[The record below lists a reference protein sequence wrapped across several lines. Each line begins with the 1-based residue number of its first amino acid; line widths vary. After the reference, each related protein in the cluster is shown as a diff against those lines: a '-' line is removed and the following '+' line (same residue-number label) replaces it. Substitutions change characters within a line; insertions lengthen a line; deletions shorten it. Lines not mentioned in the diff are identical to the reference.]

1 MSDNNVCLNVTVT
14 VTVNPDD
21 DNNVTCIFL
30 NVLCIIFFQICT
42 VYHDACF
49 FGSGRVHL
57 RVGHRETSQ
66 MAQSHA
72 VSFILCSQLG

>member
-21 DNNVTCIFL
+21 DNNVTCILFAQFIMMR
-30 NVLCIIFFQICT
+30 V
-42 VYHDACF
+42 F

-57 RVGHRETSQ
+57 RVGRRETSP